1 MSLKAHVRTDSLGNL
16 TVYVDGSLDFENC
29 ITFRQELQCLR
40 GENPFACMTL
50 DFSGL
55 DFVGSSGISH
65 LVETVRLLQTGQ
77 SELQLCNVKIEF
89 VRVFKLYNL
98 EVKIV
103 ETESAQAVE
112 VTPRNRRNKNNAE
125 I

>member
-1 MSLKAHVRTDSLGNL
+1 MSLKAQVRTDSLGNF
-16 TVYVDGSLDFENC
+16 TVYIDGSLDFENC
-29 ITFRQELQCLR
+29 LPFRQELQSLR
-40 GENPFACMTL
+40 TENPYACMTL

-65 LVETVRLLQTGQ
+65 LVETVRLLQTG
-77 SELQLCNVKIEF
+77 SSSLQLCNVKVEF

-98 EVKIV
+98 EVTIIEPEV
-103 ETESAQAVE
+103 AETNVI
-112 VTPRNRRNKNNAE
+112 TRNKRTKNTAE